1 MLFLSITF
9 ISIPCQIFGEKLS
22 IMPSLNLR
30 YELNFFFEFN
40 QSTIELYAFVNET
53 NAIFSLLLKLRNH

>member
-1 MLFLSITF
+1 MFFFISRTF
-9 ISIPCQIFGEKLS
+9 ISIPSLIFDAKLS

-40 QSTIELYAFVNET
+40 QFTIELYAFVNET
-53 NAIFSLLLKLRNH
+53 RNIFPFT